1 MKSVL
6 VTGGTV
12 RLGLAISARL
22 REDGWRVLTA
32 SHRCDAGADLVADL
46 SSPQG
51 AARLY
56 AEACALLGGV
66 PPDALVNNAAIFSGD
81 AEAVDMLNFESPK
94 KLTVM
99 MAGREEG
106 VGSVVNILDCR
117 VLADS
122 AEAGGPYC
130 ESKRKLLEW
139 TKKSAAMF
147 CSNLRV
153 NAVAPG
159 PVMASPAVHEPAGE
173 TPLGRPS
180 PEDVAEAVAFLLSA
194 RRTSG
199 CVVPVDGAQ
208 SLVS

>member
-51 AARLY
+51 AVRLY
-56 AEACALLGGV
+56 AEACSLLGGV

-117 VLADS
+117 VLADG

>member
-56 AEACALLGGV
+56 AEACSLLGGV

-117 VLADS
+117 VLADG

-159 PVMASPAVHEPAGE
+159 PVMVSPAVHEPAGE